1 MKKLICA
8 ALIAGCLFWIL
19 GVAGSLECDKISMA
33 EFIAREVPALVLL
46 YLSFWIGGFDK

>member
-1 MKKLICA
+1 MRKLICGG
-8 ALIAGCLFWIL
+8 LMGLCLLWIL